1 MKGLLFYMKH
11 IIAMVYDFDGT
22 LSPSPMQEYT
32 VLPELQI
39 KPKDFWDEVIEE
51 TKKRKS
57 NQIITYMMLMLNKA
71 NEKKVKITKYDLG
84 KMAKKIEYFPGVPDF
99 FERMKKFVNKESKSK
114 IILRHYIISSGLE
127 EIIKKTK
134 IKKNFYNIFAS
145 DYYYD
150 HYGKAEYPNLAIC
163 DTLKTQFLFR
173 INKGKEKLT
182 ESINEYMSEKKRPIP
197 FQRIIYIGDGMT
209 DVPSMTVTRKNGG
222 YALAVYKK
230 DNNKSLN
237 ICKKL
242 FQAGRIDFYAEAN
255 YKGRSDL
262 DKYIKILLK
271 TIIMAINFEK
281 AQKHLQ

>member
-1 MKGLLFYMKH
+1 MKH